1 MQRNQAHVGR
11 KANRSEISMKIINDE
26 ALATVFKLRDLSFK
40 REDISETQRKELVDY
55 NNKVPVESFNKHYV
69 SSDSTIKNQTIE
81 KFLLDEM

>member
-1 MQRNQAHVGR
+1 
-11 KANRSEISMKIINDE
+11 MKIINDE